1 MDILLSIK
9 PEYTK
14 KIFSGEKK
22 YEFRRQRP
30 NSIIEMALIYESR
43 APSKNIVGWFT
54 VKRIL
59 SGSPKEIWEKCKNS
73 GGIERKKYFAYCNGR
88 KVIYALEIDS
98 ILQFKT
104 PINPFDICSDFRP
117 PQNFSYLDR
126 SPIFNTIK
134 MFLGISKQSDQK
146 IIPQTP
152 SPYTTSL
159 LSWNYELRRDVK
171 L

>member
-1 MDILLSIK
+1 MNILLSIK

-30 NSIIEMALIYESR
+30 VSIIDMVLVYES

-59 SGSPKEIWEKCKNS
+59 TGSPKDIWERCKNS
-73 GGIERKKYFAYCNGR
+73 GGIERKEYFAYCNDK

-98 ILQFKT
+98 ILQFRA
-104 PINPFDICSDFRP
+104 PINPFEICSDFRP
-117 PQNFSYLDR
+117 PQNFSYLDN
-126 SPIFNTIK
+126 SPIFNEIK
-134 MFLGISKQSDQK
+134 IILGISKESDQK
-146 IIPQTP
+146 IEPQTP

-159 LSWNYELRRDVK
+159 QNWNDELRLDT

>member
-30 NSIIEMALIYESR
+30 NSIIEMALIYEC